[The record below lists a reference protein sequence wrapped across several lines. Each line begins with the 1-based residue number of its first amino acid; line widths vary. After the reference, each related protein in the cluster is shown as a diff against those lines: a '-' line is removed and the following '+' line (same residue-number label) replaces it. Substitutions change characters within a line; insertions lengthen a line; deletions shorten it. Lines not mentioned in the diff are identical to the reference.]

1 MNITC
6 PNCQS
11 ENRSNA
17 VHCQMCGKV
26 LRDPQNGGLLPGT
39 LLQNRYSISRVV
51 GEGGMGMVYEARD
64 QSLGDKRCAIKALL
78 TTSIPPVELPDV
90 IDSFRREA
98 MMMARLDHPSLP
110 GVTDRFEERGEYY
123 IVMDF
128 VQGERLQDA
137 FEARGR
143 KPYPVD
149 QVLAWAASL
158 CDVLD
163 YLHTQNPPIIF
174 RDLKPGNLIITARNT
189 LKLIDFGIARFYDPA
204 KSKDTHA
211 FGTPG
216 YCAPEQHGKGTT
228 ARSDI
233 YALGVIMHELLT
245 GYDPCSTP
253 FHLPMP
259 RELNPALSPA
269 VEMVIARAVQL
280 EPRNRFNSAKEM
292 KSAILSAQTIS
303 VQVPRV
309 PVGVGGSPYAGTG
322 ARGQQVYPPPP
333 GASVYRPPVY
343 PPTAPP
349 KKKRSVG
356 WTIFWIF
363 LILSALTFCCWLIY
377 VILLSSSG
385 YYGGGAPLPSWQAAY
400 LLPLYMPPVFF

>member
-1 MNITC
+1 M
-6 PNCQS
+6 
-11 ENRSNA
+11 
-17 VHCQMCGKV
+17 
-26 LRDPQNGGLLPGT
+26 GT
-39 LLQNRYSISRVV
+39 
-51 GEGGMGMVYEARD
+51 VYEARD
-64 QSLGDKRCAIKALL
+64 GSLGDKRCAIKALI
-78 TTSIPPVELPDV
+78 TSNIPPAELPDV

-128 VQGERLQDA
+128 VEGERVQDA

-143 KPYPVD
+143 KPYPVE
-149 QVLAWAASL
+149 QVLGWAASL

-163 YLHTQNPPIIF
+163 YLHSQNPPIIF
-174 RDLKPGNLIITARNT
+174 RDLKPGNLIITTKRT

-259 RELNPALSPA
+259 RELNPALPRA
-269 VEMVIARAVQL
+269 VEMIIARAVQL
-280 EPRNRFNSAKEM
+280 EPANRFGSAKEM
-292 KSAILSAQTIS
+292 KAAIQAAQTVS
-303 VQVPRV
+303 VQVPRA
-309 PVGVGGSPYAGTG
+309 PAGVGASPYAAPG
-322 ARGQQVYPPPP
+322 ARGQPAYPPPP
-333 GASVYRPPVY
+333 GAGAYRAPVY
-343 PPTAPP
+343 PAQSPR
-349 KKKRSVG
+349 KRRSVG
-356 WTIFWIF
+356 WTIFWII
-363 LILSALTFCCWLIY
+363 LILSALTFCCGLIY
-377 VILLSSSG
+377 IFLIAASESYSG
-385 YYGGGAPLPSWQAAY
+385 VEIWQAAGGLRAA
-400 LLPLYMPPVFF
+400 LLF